1 MTLQDLKQALDRVP
15 NVGHVY
21 GNFPENQEVP
31 YIAYTATE
39 ENPIYSDGKIIYSES
54 SIELNLVTRYRDLSA
69 ENYIDR
75 LLTACHTQY
84 SKTYEV
90 DGEQKIHTTT
100 YTFTVD

>member
-39 ENPIYSDGKIIYSES
+39 ENPIYSDGRIIYSES
-54 SIELNLVTRYRDLSA
+54 SIELNLVTRYRDLGA
-69 ENYIDR
+69 EDYIDR

-84 SKTYEV
+84 NKTYAV

-100 YTFTVD
+100 YTFTTE